1 MKRVFKVTY
10 YKTHTEATWFKKTK
24 QKPAGGYTEQASVQ
38 RHLPSLWLLTSG
50 LAGLSSKKKKK
61 KSILQRQHIL
71 PDVLSLRSYG
81 QTLTAAFQTNVGLPS
96 SATRDKGARAD
107 IYFRKCWEKRSS

>member
-24 QKPAGGYTEQASVQ
+24 QKPSVGYTEQASVQ

-50 LAGLSSKKKKK
+50 LASLSSKKKRKRK
-61 KSILQRQHIL
+61 AFFNANTFY
-71 PDVLSLRSYG
+71 LR
-81 QTLTAAFQTNVGLPS
+81 VKPS
-96 SATRDKGARAD
+96 
-107 IYFRKCWEKRSS
+107 